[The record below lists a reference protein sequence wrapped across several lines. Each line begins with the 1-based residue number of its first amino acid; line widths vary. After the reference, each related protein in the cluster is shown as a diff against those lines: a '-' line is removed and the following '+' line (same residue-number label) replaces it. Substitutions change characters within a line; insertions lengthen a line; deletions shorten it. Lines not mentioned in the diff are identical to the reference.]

1 MTHDQEEQLCELLD
15 NKQKALL
22 TAIDQQLSTCCDLLD
37 RAARDARLH
46 NTQDTVVDLSYLYA
60 VLHQHCFEQLHQ
72 GDPEI
77 ARIVAHN
84 QSALAEELNK

>member
-1 MTHDQEEQLCELLD
+1 MTHHQEEQLCELLD
-15 NKQKALL
+15 NKQKELL
-22 TAIDQQLSTCCDLLD
+22 TAIDKQLSACCDLLD
-37 RAARDARLH
+37 RTARDTHLH
-46 NTQDTVVDLSYLYA
+46 NAQDTVVSLSYLYA

-77 ARIVAHN
+77 AKIVANN